1 MKIRQAILPCLIFVF
16 GVGAGGY
23 EFAHTQPRSVLV
35 LNKCNGTCYQKK
47 ELAGLVTSAGIQRLP
62 GFIPN
67 VVVESDRCVVMVHP
81 HPETRHHY
89 VMFPKHDVKN
99 IVELTAED
107 QPFVMGC
114 FALIPDLIAK
124 SGTRDYRILR
134 NGPGYQEFAYLH
146 FHFMGK

>member
-1 MKIRQAILPCLIFVF
+1 M
-16 GVGAGGY
+16 
-23 EFAHTQPRSVLV
+23 
-35 LNKCNGTCYQKK
+35 
-47 ELAGLVTSAGIQRLP
+47 
-62 GFIPN
+62 
-67 VVVESDRCVVMVHP
+67 VVESDRCVAIVHP
-81 HPETRHHY
+81 HPETRRHY
-89 VMFPKHDVKN
+89 VMFPKHVVKN
-99 IVELTAED
+99 IAEFTAED